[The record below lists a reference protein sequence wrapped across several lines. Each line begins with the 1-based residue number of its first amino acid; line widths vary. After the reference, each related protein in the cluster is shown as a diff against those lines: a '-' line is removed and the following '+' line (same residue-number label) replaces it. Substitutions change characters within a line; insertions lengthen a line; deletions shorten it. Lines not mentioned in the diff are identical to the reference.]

1 MKALAAI
8 LCLVVLL
15 PGCVPDEK
23 TSPEGEVLTGAAI
36 SVQPVDAAL
45 ISQAPLA
52 TLPAEGLACQGLGNL
67 WVRAGQ
73 TDLFA
78 CVRPTRDAGKACD
91 RGTDC
96 EGECLA
102 RSMTCAPYDP
112 LFGCNEILQDNG
124 ARVTLCLN

>member
-1 MKALAAI
+1 MKALAAS
-8 LCLVVLL
+8 LCLVVLTL
-15 PGCVPDEK
+15 GCVSGEK
-23 TSPEGEVLTGAAI
+23 TPTEGDGLTSDAI
-36 SVQPVDAAL
+36 LVQSIDTAM

-52 TLPAEGLACQGLGNL
+52 TLPAEGLVCLAQGNL

-78 CVRPTRDAGKACD
+78 CVRPTRDAGKAC
-91 RGTDC
+91 RKGTDC

-112 LFGCNEILQDNG
+112 LLGCNEILQDNG